1 MKAWGELKKYVHLA
15 HALFIDQSIIVS
27 SLFWDVL
34 KMQSNSNF
42 KIIFGKQWLEMVRKM
57 EQQKN
62 MYILDNWYA

>member
-1 MKAWGELKKYVHLA
+1 MKAWGELKKYVRLA